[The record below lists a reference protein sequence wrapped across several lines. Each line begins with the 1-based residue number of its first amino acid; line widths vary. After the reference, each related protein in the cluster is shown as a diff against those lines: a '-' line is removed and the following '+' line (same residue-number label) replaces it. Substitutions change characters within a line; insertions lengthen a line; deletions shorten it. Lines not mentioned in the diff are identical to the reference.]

1 MAPKVTLSVAVG
13 LGPEGTTG
21 NSVRVAD
28 AIQWC
33 RVSQRSDI
41 ISLSLG
47 GPFEA
52 SSQQASRSVSGAVQ
66 DALDNG
72 IFVVAAAGNA
82 GPNNI
87 DVSTPANVEGVISVG
102 AYDRF
107 LTPWS
112 NSSIGSYLDP
122 YNELDRVWPN
132 QKPEILAPGSI
143 FSPQFPAKNLLPTHI
158 QQVQAMQQSSSL
170 RRWR

>member
-1 MAPKVTLSVAVG
+1 MVQ
-13 LGPEGTTG
+13 
-21 NSVRVAD
+21 D
-28 AIQWC
+28 F
-33 RVSQRSDI
+33 QRSDI

-122 YNELDRVWPN
+122 YNDWIESGQIRNPRYLP
-132 QKPEILAPGSI
+132 QAPI

-170 RRWR
+170 RHWR